1 MNYAIL
7 KTIIETSLREYM
19 CQNCHQKLDENA
31 LNITKI
37 SDGTIDFLVICPHCQ
52 SEAHMHAEVGTAQ
65 LNPQEAFAWVQ
76 PKKILWNNTN
86 AIQESDIITFE
97 KNILDT
103 NSIEDLLK

>member
-7 KTIIETSLREYM
+7 KTIIETSLREYL
-19 CQNCHQKLDENA
+19 CQNCHHKLDENA

-65 LNPQEAFAWVQ
+65 LNPQDAINS
-76 PKKILWNNTN
+76 KKQIKNELNNIN
-86 AIQESDIITFE
+86 AIKESDIALFE
-97 KNILDT
+97 KNITET